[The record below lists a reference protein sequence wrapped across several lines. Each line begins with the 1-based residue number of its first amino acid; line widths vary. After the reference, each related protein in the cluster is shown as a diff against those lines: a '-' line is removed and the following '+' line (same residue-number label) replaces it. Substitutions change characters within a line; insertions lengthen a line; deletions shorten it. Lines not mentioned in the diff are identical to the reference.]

1 MSALVWLRRD
11 LRLHDHPALRAALD
25 AGGPVTPVFCLDP
38 GLLTGRHASGSRT
51 QFMLEC
57 LSDLDD
63 SLRERGSRL
72 VIRRGP
78 PQRELPLLARRLR
91 ATSVHFSSDVG
102 PFARRR
108 EAQVTRALGEVGI
121 ELVAHPGLFVVDD
134 LDSIRTGAGKPYT
147 VFTPF
152 ARNWLGQPR
161 RRVLGAPRALRAAHV
176 TGRGSKIPRLSD
188 LGLEVECRAAMRGG
202 ERVARAALRH
212 FVAGPVN
219 AYGHDRDQLGGGVS
233 RLSPYIHFG
242 CISPREIEQRLSGR
256 GEGAYAL
263 VRQLCWRDFYAHVLA
278 HFPADARS
286 EHQPRFRGTIRWS
299 HAEKRFRAWCD
310 GQTGYPVVDAG
321 MRQLRVEGWMHNRA
335 RLIVG
340 SFLTKDLGIDWRWG
354 ERWFMRLLLDG
365 DEASNNGNWQWIA
378 SVGVDPQPASR
389 RILSPVRQQARFDPD
404 GTYVRRYVPE
414 LARVPDDYLAQPW
427 TMSREQQRAA
437 GCTIGR
443 DYPAPIVDHAAAR
456 AAALERYRSAR

>member
-161 RRVLGAPRALRAAHV
+161 RRVLGAPRALRA
-176 TGRGSKIPRLSD
+176 
-188 LGLEVECRAAMRGG
+188 
-202 ERVARAALRH
+202 VAITSSH
-212 FVAGPVN
+212 PT
-219 AYGHDRDQLGGGVS
+219 
-233 RLSPYIHFG
+233 P
-242 CISPREIEQRLSGR
+242 
-256 GEGAYAL
+256 
-263 VRQLCWRDFYAHVLA
+263 LA
-278 HFPADARS
+278 PWL
-286 EHQPRFRGTIRWS
+286 I
-299 HAEKRFRAWCD
+299 C
-310 GQTGYPVVDAG
+310 GYPCPTPHIPGTLHPSHHMCV
-321 MRQLRVEGWMHNRA
+321 RRHNR
-335 RLIVG
+335 RTEKI
-340 SFLTKDLGIDWRWG
+340 
-354 ERWFMRLLLDG
+354 
-365 DEASNNGNWQWIA
+365 
-378 SVGVDPQPASR
+378 
-389 RILSPVRQQARFDPD
+389 
-404 GTYVRRYVPE
+404 
-414 LARVPDDYLAQPW
+414 
-427 TMSREQQRAA
+427 
-437 GCTIGR
+437 
-443 DYPAPIVDHAAAR
+443 
-456 AAALERYRSAR
+456 